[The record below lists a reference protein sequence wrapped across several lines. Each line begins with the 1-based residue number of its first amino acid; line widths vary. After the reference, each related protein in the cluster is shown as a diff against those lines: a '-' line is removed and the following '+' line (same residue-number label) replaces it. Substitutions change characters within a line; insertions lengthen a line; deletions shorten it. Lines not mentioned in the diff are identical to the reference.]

1 MRHLR
6 RMHTISM
13 SERRNSL
20 PLSKRARIEIY
31 IPERETSDYAL
42 LENAFE
48 QEFLHT
54 FGGCTVIRNIK
65 GMYLGSDGRTE
76 VEPVSLVYSDTPFD
90 FDEHFEEYFERI
102 RRIKLGEAALE
113 ASDEESILVVV
124 HAIYHSL

>member
-1 MRHLR
+1 MMRCVACDH
-6 RMHTISM
+6 SK

-31 IPERETSDYAL
+31 IPERETSNYAV
-42 LENAFE
+42 LESVFE

-65 GMYLGSDGRTE
+65 GMYLGSDDKTD

-90 FDEHFEEYFERI
+90 FEENFDAIEQYTDELRA
-102 RRIKLGEAALE
+102 AALE
-113 ASDEESILVVV
+113 ASEEESILIVV
-124 HAIYHSL
+124 HEIYHSL

>member
-1 MRHLR
+1 MKHGAGCD
-6 RMHTISM
+6 HSK

-42 LENAFE
+42 LENVFE

-65 GMYLGSDGRTE
+65 GMYAGSEGGTK
-76 VEPVSLVYSDTPFD
+76 VEPVNVVYSDTPFD
-90 FDEHFEEYFERI
+90 FDEHFNEIEHYTEELR
-102 RRIKLGEAALE
+102 KAALE
-113 ASDEESILVVV
+113 ASEEESILVVV
-124 HAIYHSL
+124 NAIYHSV

>member
-1 MRHLR
+1 MMRCVACDH
-6 RMHTISM
+6 SK

-31 IPERETSDYAL
+31 IPERETSNYAV
-42 LENAFE
+42 LESVFE

-65 GMYLGSDGRTE
+65 GMYLGSDDMTD

-90 FDEHFEEYFERI
+90 FEENFDAIEQYTEELRA
-102 RRIKLGEAALE
+102 AALE
-113 ASDEESILVVV
+113 ASEEESILIVV
-124 HAIYHSL
+124 HEIYHSL